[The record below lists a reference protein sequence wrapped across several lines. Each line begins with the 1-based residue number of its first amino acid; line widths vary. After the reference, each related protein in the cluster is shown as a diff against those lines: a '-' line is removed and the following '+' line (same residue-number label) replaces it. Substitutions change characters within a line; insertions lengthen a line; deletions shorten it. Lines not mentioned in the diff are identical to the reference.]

1 MLRRLSITNYL
12 LIEELELDLGEGLTI
27 ITGETGSGKSILIG
41 ALGLVL
47 GERADNG
54 LARDP
59 AKRCIIELEADV
71 QGPGIEAWCEASG
84 VPFEPRAIIRRQ
96 LDPGGRSR
104 AFINDTPVR
113 LEQLRELGERLVHV
127 HSQHQA
133 QLLHDPQFQLGL
145 VDQTA
150 GHQKSVAAYRIDH
163 KAWQTLATALAQ
175 AQEEEA
181 RSRTEQDFLLFQ
193 LEELDQ
199 AHLNEGE
206 QEGLE
211 LELQRAEHAGEIL
224 EALQRTETTITGEEG
239 LVSALAALKHH
250 LARVARHDPG
260 VSALLDRLNST
271 GIELQDI
278 ADEASKQALAVHL
291 DPKEADRLRERLD
304 LLLRLQQKHRVKEIS
319 ALIALREDLRTRT
332 ERVASLADRIM
343 EMEGEERIAHER
355 VLAEVEKISA
365 ARRKAM
371 PALAAEVAEQL
382 QKLGMPHA
390 RFTFDHKTIE
400 AGPQG
405 IDQIRALFSANKDR
419 TPEALDKVAS
429 GGELGRVMLA
439 LISLSARSLGLP
451 TLVFDEIDTGVSGEV
466 ADRVGLLMKQMA
478 RQHQVIAITHLPQIA
493 SKGDAHLLVTKD
505 HEAEAVTSTIRPLN
519 SEERLQALA
528 QMLSGRKTSK
538 AAVENARELLKRR

>member
-47 GERADNG
+47 GDRADNG

-59 AKRCIIELEADV
+59 AKRCIIEMEADL
-71 QGPGIEAWCEASG
+71 QGPGMEAWCEVAG
-84 VPFEPRAIIRRQ
+84 VPFEPRSIIRRQ

-304 LLLRLQQKHRVKEIS
+304 LLLRLQQKHRVKENGG
-319 ALIALREDLRTRT
+319 
-332 ERVASLADRIM
+332 VDRP
-343 EMEGEERIAHER
+343 
-355 VLAEVEKISA
+355 
-365 ARRKAM
+365 ARR
-371 PALAAEVAEQL
+371 LA
-382 QKLGMPHA
+382 HA
-390 RFTFDHKTIE
+390 YRACCLARGQDH
-400 AGPQG
+400 GNG
-405 IDQIRALFSANKDR
+405 R
-419 TPEALDKVAS
+419 
-429 GGELGRVMLA
+429 GG
-439 LISLSARSLGLP
+439 
-451 TLVFDEIDTGVSGEV
+451 
-466 ADRVGLLMKQMA
+466 
-478 RQHQVIAITHLPQIA
+478 
-493 SKGDAHLLVTKD
+493 AH
-505 HEAEAVTSTIRPLN
+505 RP
-519 SEERLQALA
+519 
-528 QMLSGRKTSK
+528 
-538 AAVENARELLKRR
+538 

>member
-1 MLRRLSITNYL
+1 MLRRLSLTNYL
-12 LIEELELDLGEGLTI
+12 LIEELELDLGDGLTI

-47 GERADNG
+47 GDRADNG

-59 AKRCIIELEADV
+59 AKRCIIEMEADV
-71 QGPGIEAWCEASG
+71 QGPGMEAWCEVAG
-84 VPFEPRAIIRRQ
+84 VPFEPRSIIRRQ

-145 VDQTA
+145 VDQRA
-150 GHQKSVAAYRIDH
+150 GHLKTVAAYRSEY
-163 KAWQTLATALAQ
+163 KAWQTLAAALAQ
-175 AQEEEA
+175 ARDEEA

-199 AHLNEGE
+199 AQLKDGE
-206 QEGLE
+206 QESLE
-211 LELQRAEHAGEIL
+211 LDLQRAEHAGGIL
-224 EALQRTETTITGEEG
+224 EALQRTGTTISGEEG

-250 LARVARHDPG
+250 LARTARHDPG

-278 ADEASKQALAVHL
+278 ADEAAKQAIRVQL
-291 DPKEADRLRERLD
+291 DPKEADRMRERLD
-304 LLLRLQQKHRVKEIS
+304 LLLRLQQKHRVKENGG
-319 ALIALREDLRTRT
+319 LIALREDLRMRAA
-332 ERVASLADRIM
+332 RVASLADRII

-355 VLAEVEKISA
+355 IVVLAESISV
-365 ARRKAM
+365 ARRNAM
-371 PALAAEVAEQL
+371 PALAAEVARQL
-382 QKLGMPHA
+382 QQLGMPHA

-405 IDQIRALFSANKDR
+405 IDRIRVLFSANKDR
-419 TPEALDKVAS
+419 SPEALDKVAS

-439 LISLSARSLGLP
+439 LISLSAGSLGLP
-451 TLVFDEIDTGVSGEV
+451 ALVFDEIDTGVSGEV

-519 SEERLQALA
+519 SEERVQVLA

-538 AAVENARELLKRR
+538 AAVENARELLKKR

>member
-1 MLRRLSITNYL
+1 MLRRLSLTNYL
-12 LIEELELDLGEGLTI
+12 LIEELELDLGDGLTI

-47 GERADNG
+47 GDRADNG

-59 AKRCIIELEADV
+59 AKRCIIEMEADL
-71 QGPGIEAWCEASG
+71 QGPGMEAWCEVAG
-84 VPFEPRAIIRRQ
+84 VPFEPRSIIRRQ

-150 GHQKSVAAYRIDH
+150 GHLKTVAAYRSEY

-175 AQEEEA
+175 ARDEEA

-199 AHLNEGE
+199 AQLKDGE
-206 QEGLE
+206 QESLE
-211 LELQRAEHAGEIL
+211 LDLQRAEHAGGIL
-224 EALQRTETTITGEEG
+224 EALQRTGTTISGEEG

-250 LARVARHDPG
+250 LARTARHDPG

-278 ADEASKQALAVHL
+278 ADEAAKQAIRVQL
-291 DPKEADRLRERLD
+291 DPKEADRMRERLD
-304 LLLRLQQKHRVKEIS
+304 LLLRLQQKHRVKENGG
-319 ALIALREDLRTRT
+319 LIALREDLRMRAA
-332 ERVASLADRIM
+332 RVASLADRII

-355 VLAEVEKISA
+355 IVVLAESISV
-365 ARRKAM
+365 ARRNAM
-371 PALAAEVAEQL
+371 PALAAEVARQL
-382 QKLGMPHA
+382 QQLGMPHA
-390 RFTFDHKTIE
+390 RFTFDHKTTE

-405 IDQIRALFSANKDR
+405 IDRIRVLFSANKDR
-419 TPEALDKVAS
+419 SPEALDKVAS

-439 LISLSARSLGLP
+439 LISLSAGSLGLP
-451 TLVFDEIDTGVSGEV
+451 ALVFDEIDTGVSGEV

-519 SEERLQALA
+519 SEERVQVLA

-538 AAVENARELLKRR
+538 AAVENARELLKKR

>member
-71 QGPGIEAWCEASG
+71 QGPGIEAWCEATG

-150 GHQKSVAAYRIDH
+150 GHQKTVAAYRSEH
-163 KAWQTLATALAQ
+163 KAWQTLATALAE
-175 AQEEEA
+175 AREEEA

-199 AHLNEGE
+199 AHLKEGE

-211 LELQRAEHAGEIL
+211 LDLQHAEHSGEIL
-224 EALQRTETTITGEEG
+224 DALQRTETAITGEEG
-239 LVSALAALKHH
+239 LIGGLATLKHH
-250 LARVARHDPG
+250 LARIARHDAA

-278 ADEASKQALAVHL
+278 ADEAAKQALGIHL
-291 DPKEADRLRERLD
+291 DPKEADRSRERLD
-304 LLLRLQQKHRVKEIS
+304 MLLRLQQKHRVKENG
-319 ALIALREDLRTRT
+319 ALITLREDLRRRT
-332 ERVASLADRIM
+332 ERVASLTDRIM
-343 EMEGEERIAHER
+343 EMEGEERVAHER
-355 VLAEVEKISA
+355 MLALAERIST

-371 PALAAEVAEQL
+371 PDLAVEIAGQL

-390 RFTFDHKTIE
+390 RFT
-400 AGPQG
+400 
-405 IDQIRALFSANKDR
+405 
-419 TPEALDKVAS
+419 
-429 GGELGRVMLA
+429 
-439 LISLSARSLGLP
+439 
-451 TLVFDEIDTGVSGEV
+451 
-466 ADRVGLLMKQMA
+466 
-478 RQHQVIAITHLPQIA
+478 
-493 SKGDAHLLVTKD
+493 
-505 HEAEAVTSTIRPLN
+505 
-519 SEERLQALA
+519 
-528 QMLSGRKTSK
+528 
-538 AAVENARELLKRR
+538 